1 MLQVQRMTKIRGVDM
16 SDGMLARKSLGGDSI
31 AFEQLTQR
39 YSTPLFNF
47 IYGML
52 GDYDLAWDVLQ
63 HVFLQLYTQL
73 PALHTDR
80 PLKSWLFQVARNRS
94 LDEVRRKRAIP
105 FSQLEQ
111 GNEDDDS
118 SLLAAV
124 PDTKPQPEEIVE
136 RSDLQRALLQAIEA
150 LPPKYRPIVMLR
162 YKSDLTFTEIGRKL
176 HMPEATAKTYFQR
189 AKVLLRVSLQKEVRA
204 SQAW

>member
-1 MLQVQRMTKIRGVDM
+1 MMQVQGMTKIRGVEVT
-16 SDGMLARKSLGGDSI
+16 DGVLARQSLGGDGV
-31 AFEQLTQR
+31 AFERLTQR

-73 PALHTDR
+73 PTLHTDR

-105 FSQLEQ
+105 FSQLDQ
-111 GNEDDDS
+111 GGEDDES
-118 SLLAAV
+118 SLLAAI
-124 PDTKPQPEEIVE
+124 PDTRPQPEEIVE
-136 RSDLQRALLQAIEA
+136 RGDLQRRMLQAIEA

-176 HMPEATAKTYFQR
+176 HIPEATAKTYFQR
-189 AKVLLRVSLQKEVRA
+189 AKVLLRGSLQKESRSA
-204 SQAW
+204 LI

>member
-1 MLQVQRMTKIRGVDM
+1 MLQIQRTTKIRGVDV
-16 SDGMLARKSLGGDSI
+16 SDGILARKSLSGDSI

-39 YSTPLFNF
+39 YTTPLFNF

-105 FSQLEQ
+105 FSQLEK
-111 GNEDDDS
+111 GNDDDDT
-118 SLLAAV
+118 SLLAAI
-124 PDTKPQPEEIVE
+124 PDARPQPEEVVE
-136 RSDLQRALLQAIEA
+136 RGDLQQALLQAIEA

-176 HMPEATAKTYFQR
+176 NMPEATAKTYFQR
-189 AKVLLRVSLQKEVRA
+189 AKVLLRTSLQNETRT
-204 SQAW
+204 SQA

>member
-1 MLQVQRMTKIRGVDM
+1 MLQIQGTTKIRGVDI
-16 SDGMLARKSLGGDSI
+16 SDGMLARQSLGGDSI

-73 PALHTDR
+73 PTLHTDR

-111 GNEDDDS
+111 GNDDDDT
-118 SLLAAV
+118 SLLAAI
-124 PDTKPQPEEIVE
+124 PDARPQPEEIVE
-136 RSDLQRALLQAIEA
+136 RGDLQQALLRAIEA

-162 YKSDLTFTEIGRKL
+162 YRSDLTFTEIGRKL

-189 AKVLLRVSLQKEVRA
+189 AKVLLRATLQNESRA
-204 SQAW
+204 AQA